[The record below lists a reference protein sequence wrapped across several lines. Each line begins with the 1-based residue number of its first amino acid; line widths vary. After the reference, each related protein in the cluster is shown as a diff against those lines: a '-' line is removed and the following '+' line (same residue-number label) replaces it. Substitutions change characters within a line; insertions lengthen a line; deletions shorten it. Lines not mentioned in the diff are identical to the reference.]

1 MISKLSLM
9 ISYIK
14 EGYWVYNEINN
25 TGPIDFIAVHPET
38 KEVLKI
44 DAKTCS
50 RRESGPQSGTM
61 IHRIR
66 SQEQKDLGLNVL
78 QSNLCSEITLPTNE
92 ERTAVCC
99 LSSVN
104 LEYFDDWK
112 DSDSF
117 IDDMITMLDNVL
129 EHFIEHSVDTQAMG
143 KYNANYERFKN
154 YVKESIKGFTKA
166 A

>member
-1 MISKLSLM
+1 METTHQKGMISKLSLM

-50 RRESGPQSGTM
+50 RRESGPQSGTL

-66 SQEQKDLGLNVL
+66 SQEQKDLGVKIVYWDLEN
-78 QSNLCSEITLPTNE
+78 EKRITT
-92 ERTAVCC
+92 
-99 LSSVN
+99 
-104 LEYFDDWK
+104 K
-112 DSDSF
+112 DQDYV
-117 IDDMITMLDNVL
+117 D
-129 EHFIEHSVDTQAMG
+129 HS
-143 KYNANYERFKN
+143 
-154 YVKESIKGFTKA
+154 TK
-166 A
+166 